1 LKGRNVTINNNRLL
15 LIRQLILLKNIMLF
29 IDQLPLIEKAKYSV
43 QKKGDDLSHPLIKNT
58 SN

>member
-1 LKGRNVTINNNRLL
+1 MW
-15 LIRQLILLKNIMLF
+15 QLILLKNIMLF